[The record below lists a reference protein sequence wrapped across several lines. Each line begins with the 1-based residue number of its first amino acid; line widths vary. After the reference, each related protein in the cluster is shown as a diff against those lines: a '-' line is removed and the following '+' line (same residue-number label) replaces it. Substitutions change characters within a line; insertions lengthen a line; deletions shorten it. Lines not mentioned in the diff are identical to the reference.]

1 MRGMTA
7 LVIGIVL
14 VLSAIYAVLPA
25 DCGWLPHVIGFLK
38 GGLPIFALIVGML
51 AIFIGIVDIKDRIDA
66 KKEGATKKKE

>member
-1 MRGMTA
+1 MTA

-25 DCGWLPHVIGFLK
+25 DLAPGWLPHVIGFLK
-38 GGLPIFALIVGML
+38 GGLPIFALIVGIL